1 MRRGVCT
8 GASRSSKL
16 EGELWERLD
25 MPDQE
30 NQKQVNVRMDVETV
44 ARLDECR
51 IRRRTPQGN
60 LPTRSDIVREA
71 VEEFLERET
80 GYKPER

>member
-1 MRRGVCT
+1 
-8 GASRSSKL
+8 
-16 EGELWERLD
+16 

-71 VEEFLERET
+71 VEEFLEREA

>member
-1 MRRGVCT
+1 
-8 GASRSSKL
+8 
-16 EGELWERLD
+16 

-60 LPTRSDIVREA
+60 LPTRSDIVRVA
-71 VEEFLERET
+71 VEEFLEREM
-80 GYKPER
+80 GYKPAGPDS

>member
-1 MRRGVCT
+1 M
-8 GASRSSKL
+8 
-16 EGELWERLD
+16 ERVG

-60 LPTRSDIVREA
+60 LPTRSDLVRVA
-71 VEEFLERET
+71 VEEFLARET
-80 GYKPER
+80 GHKPER